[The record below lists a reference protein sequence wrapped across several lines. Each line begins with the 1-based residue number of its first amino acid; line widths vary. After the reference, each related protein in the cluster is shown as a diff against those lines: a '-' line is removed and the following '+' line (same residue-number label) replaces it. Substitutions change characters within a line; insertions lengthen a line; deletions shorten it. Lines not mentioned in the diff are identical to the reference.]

1 MNLRRGS
8 AREIKNKYQFIPLY
22 YGPFSKDLAI
32 DLNTGT
38 ETGFIST
45 GNGISLTP
53 QGFSH
58 ASSVWSHLSDEY
70 KQTVIQIK
78 EEFNRMTVNQLI
90 EYVYEHNPKF
100 SKKSALLKNVVDD
113 YFDQFW
119 KENHLSDKY
128 FKEIV
133 RKSRD

>member
-1 MNLRRGS
+1 
-8 AREIKNKYQFIPLY
+8 
-22 YGPFSKDLAI
+22 
-32 DLNTGT
+32 
-38 ETGFIST
+38 
-45 GNGISLTP
+45 
-53 QGFSH
+53 
-58 ASSVWSHLSDEY
+58 
-70 KQTVIQIK
+70 
-78 EEFNRMTVNQLI
+78 MTVNQLI